1 MQNFYSEQVEMN
13 DILSIMVEGTI
24 GHSTCAKKW
33 HKLVLKMRRNEKTLE
48 QNIISVYP
56 VFVRLIKTHGV

>member
-1 MQNFYSEQVEMN
+1 MN

-56 VFVRLIKTHGV
+56 VFVRLRKTHGV